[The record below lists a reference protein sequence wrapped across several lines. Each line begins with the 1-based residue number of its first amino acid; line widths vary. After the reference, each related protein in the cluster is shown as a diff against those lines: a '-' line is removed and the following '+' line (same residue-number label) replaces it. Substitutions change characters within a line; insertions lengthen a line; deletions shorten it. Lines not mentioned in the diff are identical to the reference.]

1 MTALS
6 FNSYLFLFAFLPVVI
21 AGFYLLTRVTN
32 KQAPALIWLIAASLF
47 FYAVQGP
54 GYLVILVASVLGNFA
69 ILWLLLRQDPNSAGR
84 KWTLALGIV
93 ANLVLL
99 GTYKYTGF
107 LAENINALF
116 GTQLKA
122 LPLIYP
128 IGLSFYT
135 FIQIG
140 YLIDAHAGQARRPTF
155 LKYLLFG
162 TFFPYITAGP
172 LVRSAEVVD
181 PMDTPA
187 RERTGGHQLA
197 LGATMFAMGLF
208 KKAVLADSVAPY
220 VTSLFQFAGAHDNIG
235 VANAWVGMLA
245 YTLQLYFDFS
255 GYTDMALGIGL
266 MLGFKLP
273 VNFDTPLRAT
283 SIIDFWRRWHITMTR
298 WFTDYLYTPVAAN
311 LMRRSMRKSWNTALR
326 VLAVLCLPAIVTFL
340 LVGLWHGS
348 GWGFVIW
355 GGIQGAAMA
364 VNLIWRE
371 MKLRMPGVLGWLLM
385 MLVFVSSL
393 TFFRAPNVDTAL
405 TVLRS
410 MWFLGPAG
418 APPNEFFG
426 TAKIF
431 DTITVVPALLWV
443 TGLLVLAVFFR
454 NTQQMLGNG
463 LGGITEKVATW
474 QPSMR
479 WAVGTALV
487 AATALVF
494 AGGASPFLYYRF

>member
-1 MTALS
+1 
-6 FNSYLFLFAFLPVVI
+6 
-21 AGFYLLTRVTN
+21 
-32 KQAPALIWLIAASLF
+32 
-47 FYAVQGP
+47 
-54 GYLVILVASVLGNFA
+54 
-69 ILWLLLRQDPNSAGR
+69 
-84 KWTLALGIV
+84 
-93 ANLVLL
+93 
-99 GTYKYTGF
+99 
-107 LAENINALF
+107 
-116 GTQLKA
+116 
-122 LPLIYP
+122 
-128 IGLSFYT
+128 
-135 FIQIG
+135 
-140 YLIDAHAGQARRPTF
+140 
-155 LKYLLFG
+155 
-162 TFFPYITAGP
+162 
-172 LVRSAEVVD
+172 
-181 PMDTPA
+181 
-187 RERTGGHQLA
+187 
-197 LGATMFAMGLF
+197 
-208 KKAVLADSVAPY
+208 
-220 VTSLFQFAGAHDNIG
+220 
-235 VANAWVGMLA
+235 
-245 YTLQLYFDFS
+245 
-255 GYTDMALGIGL
+255 
-266 MLGFKLP
+266 
-273 VNFDTPLRAT
+273 
-283 SIIDFWRRWHITMTR
+283 
-298 WFTDYLYTPVAAN
+298 
-311 LMRRSMRKSWNTALR
+311 
-326 VLAVLCLPAIVTFL
+326 
-340 LVGLWHGS
+340 
-348 GWGFVIW
+348 
-355 GGIQGAAMA
+355 MA